1 MQTMHLGTNE
11 HGHKLQAITRINEKI
26 QNLEAQR
33 KNQ

>member
-1 MQTMHLGTNE
+1 MQTVHLRTND
-11 HGHKLQAITRINEKI
+11 HGHKLQAITHINEKI